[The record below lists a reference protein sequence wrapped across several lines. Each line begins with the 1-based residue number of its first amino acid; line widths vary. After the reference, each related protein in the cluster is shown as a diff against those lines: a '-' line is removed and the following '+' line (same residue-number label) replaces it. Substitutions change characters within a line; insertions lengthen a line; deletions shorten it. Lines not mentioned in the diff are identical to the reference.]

1 MLCDRCKQ
9 RTATVHFTKIINGEK
24 FEQHMCE
31 ECSKEGQHFVF
42 AGDPGFSLNKFLA
55 NLLSYDTSL
64 AGKENGLPEERCENC
79 GLSYSQF
86 TQGGKLG
93 CSQCY
98 QVFKEKLDP
107 LLRRIHSS
115 GLHKGKVP
123 ERTGGRLKVE
133 KEVETLKKKLSNL
146 VAREEYEQAA
156 EIRDQIKELEKEL
169 AS

>member
-9 RTATVHFTKIINGEK
+9 RTATVHVTKITNGEK
-24 FEQHMCE
+24 SEQHLCE
-31 ECSKEGQHFVF
+31 ECSKELQNLAF
-42 AGDPGFSLNKFLA
+42 AGESGFSLNKFLA
-55 NLLSYDTSL
+55 NILSCDSSL
-64 AGKENGLPEERCENC
+64 SGQESGLAMERCDNC
-79 GLSYSQF
+79 GLTYGQF

-98 QVFKEKLDP
+98 TVFQDKLDP

-123 ERTGGRLKVE
+123 ERTGGLLKME
-133 KEVETLKKKLSNL
+133 KEIEALKKQLGNL

-156 EIRDQIKELEKEL
+156 EVRDQIKELERGL
-169 AS
+169 AG